1 MHRGPAGH
9 PVRLRCFFL
18 SCRIFAAVSSPCCFP
33 HPAVFSILHVRI
45 SPSLPSRFPIYR
57 AIPTFRRCAVSLHF
71 LLTFRRCAEA
81 ALPREPP
88 VSAFPHPSCHSHLP
102 KLLTFRRCAEAALPR
117 KPPVASFPHPPYHS
131 HLPKVCSF
139 PTFSTHLP
147 KVCRSTTASRAVCSR
162 ISPST
167 VPFPPSEGEQ
177 VPHNFYSP
185 SEGVQKHYRLES
197 RL

>member
-1 MHRGPAGH
+1 MPPYLRPVAFPTRQSFPFSTSAYH
-9 PVRLRCFFL
+9 PPCLLVFPSTVPFPP
-18 SCRIFAAVSSPCCFP
+18 SEGAQFPYIFY
-33 HPAVFSILHVRI
+33 
-45 SPSLPSRFPIYR
+45 SPSEGAQKPHCPESHLYPHFPTHR
-57 AIPTFRRCAVSLHF
+57 AIPTFRRWAGSPHF
-71 LLTFRRCAEA
+71 
-81 ALPREPP
+81 
-88 VSAFPHPSCHSHLP
+88 
-102 KLLTFRRCAEAALPR
+102 LLTFRRCAEAALPR